1 MWRNSSPNE
10 TGLKHHSCADTSGIS
25 QNGRRRSVSDVR
37 TGSQNRGHQSRQSV
51 AAAGWHEW
59 QIYRREEIGSPRFV
73 YSRLGRRWFAS
84 AAFDKWSGVEVE
96 WRPTGRPCCLALFA
110 PRPLPD
116 RDAPV
121 LKEQRK
127 LIMLLP
133 SPLLLRRRVQMLPS
147 APLVR
152 LGSRH
157 VGSRLRGQAICFGQE
172 GPADMAEFADPLC
185 SLRLFSVAFES
196 Y

>member
-1 MWRNSSPNE
+1 M
-10 TGLKHHSCADTSGIS
+10 
-25 QNGRRRSVSDVR
+25 
-37 TGSQNRGHQSRQSV
+37 
-51 AAAGWHEW
+51 
-59 QIYRREEIGSPRFV
+59 
-73 YSRLGRRWFAS
+73 
-84 AAFDKWSGVEVE
+84 E

-133 SPLLLRRRVQMLPS
+133 SPLLRRRRGGRVQMLPS

-157 VGSRLRGQAICFGQE
+157 FGSRLRGQAICFGQE
-172 GPADMAEFADPLC
+172 GPAHMAEFTDPLC
-185 SLRLFSVAFES
+185 SLRLFSVAFKS
-196 Y
+196 YEMKTFSSRPETPSAKRCRTRIER